1 MDIKSKRDQW
11 GVGVLAYAL
20 LTGEL
25 PFQATTQEEL
35 NDKIKAGVPSFNG
48 FEKLSKSARAFIEG
62 MIKVDVTTR
71 WTAEEAYNSNW
82 IREMRDK
89 KKVETSD
96 EVDLKSTLKGLIA
109 LDN

>member
-1 MDIKSKRDQW
+1 
-11 GVGVLAYAL
+11 
-20 LTGEL
+20 
-25 PFQATTQEEL
+25 
-35 NDKIKAGVPSFNG
+35 
-48 FEKLSKSARAFIEG
+48 